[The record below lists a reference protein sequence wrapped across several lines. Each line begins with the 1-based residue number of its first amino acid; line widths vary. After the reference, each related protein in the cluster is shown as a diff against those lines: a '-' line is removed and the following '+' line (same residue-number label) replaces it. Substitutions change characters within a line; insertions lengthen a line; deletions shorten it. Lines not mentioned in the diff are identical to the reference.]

1 MIERQKSKILA
12 PVTLFVTCAVF
23 VWLLY
28 NGLSAP
34 VSMTNVGRAT
44 SSPTIPDA
52 RAVATQVSYVMPPL
66 GSYDAILARPIFS
79 PSRRGAAGAPTVAV
93 SNSIDMKMKGS
104 IIADNVRIAS
114 FTPLAGGEEIRLRQG
129 EDYQGWVLN
138 EVGPQHAVFERDGEI
153 LRLEVNFKEVP
164 AVAKTDRKS
173 RAERRRAEKQSERE
187 ARAQRQDGDDEG
199 AD

>member
-12 PVTLFVTCAVF
+12 PVTLFVTCGVF

-34 VSMTNVGRAT
+34 VSITNAGRAAAT
-44 SSPTIPDA
+44 ATLPDA
-52 RAVATQVSYVMPPL
+52 MAVATQVSYTMPPL

-79 PSRRGAAGAPTVAV
+79 PSRRGPAGEAAVVV

-114 FTPLAGGEEIRLRQG
+114 FTPLAGGEEIRLREG
-129 EDYQGWVLN
+129 EDYQGWILN
-138 EVGPQHAVFERDGEI
+138 VVGPHHVVFERDGEI
-153 LRLEVNFKEVP
+153 LKLEVNFKEAPV
-164 AVAKTDRKS
+164 VAKKDRKS
-173 RAERRRAEKQSERE
+173 RAKRRRAQKQSERE
-187 ARAQRQDGDDEG
+187 ARAQRQDGGDEG
-199 AD
+199 AN